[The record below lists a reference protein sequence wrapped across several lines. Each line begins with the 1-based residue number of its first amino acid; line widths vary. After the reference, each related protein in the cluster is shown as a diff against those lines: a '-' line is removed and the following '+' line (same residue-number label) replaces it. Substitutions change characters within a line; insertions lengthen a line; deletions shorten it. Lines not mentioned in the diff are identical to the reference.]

1 MVAST
6 APDSTVSPFA
16 TSTLATVPSCGATTG
31 VSIFMISSTTTGSP
45 FFTAAP
51 GAATTSTTLPAAPAV
66 MEMLPAAPAA
76 AGFAA
81 GAGAGAAAL
90 GAGAAAGAPFVFS
103 STVTSYTFPFTVI
116 V

>member
-1 MVAST
+1 MREPV
-6 APDSTVSPFA
+6 
-16 TSTLATVPSCGATTG
+16 LVPLVPVPAAARLP
-31 VSIFMISSTTTGSP
+31 VLLHYA
-45 FFTAAP
+45 AAP
-51 GAATTSTTLPAAPAV
+51 PAAPA
-66 MEMLPAAPAA
+66 AA

-103 STVTSYTFPFTVI
+103 STVTSYTFPFTVM

>member
-1 MVAST
+1 MLTVASVPLT
-6 APDSTVSPFA
+6 SSTVYLWTPSWPFLN
-16 TSTLATVPSCGATTG
+16 SSLENLTLPAASFLTV
-31 VSIFMISSTTTGSP
+31 
-45 FFTAAP
+45 
-51 GAATTSTTLPAAPAV
+51 STTLPAAPAV

-103 STVTSYTFPFTVI
+103 FYGYVSYTFPFT
-116 V
+116 

>member
-1 MVAST
+1 
-6 APDSTVSPFA
+6 
-16 TSTLATVPSCGATTG
+16 
-31 VSIFMISSTTTGSP
+31 MISSTTTGSP

-103 STVTSYTFPFTVI
+103 STGYIIYVSVYGNCIIFHFSILLKQNGVI
-116 V
+116 SVS

>member
-1 MVAST
+1 
-6 APDSTVSPFA
+6 
-16 TSTLATVPSCGATTG
+16 
-31 VSIFMISSTTTGSP
+31 MISSTTTGSP
-45 FFTAAP
+45 FFTAVP

-90 GAGAAAGAPFVFS
+90 GAGAAAGADGTAAVGTPFQVHQELQDSLKCLVFQ
-103 STVTSYTFPFTVI
+103 FT
-116 V
+116 